1 MRKKSDQRAGISRR
15 AFVAVGGAAIAG
27 VGIQGLLSRAQ
38 AEQQVQS
45 GFQLRGYYITFMRM
59 PTFGL
64 AAWKQAIDCFA
75 ADEINTLIL
84 WMAGGFRS
92 KKFPITWKY
101 NQEHENVRA
110 DFGRDLIRY
119 AQSKGIRVLLGFTPF
134 GYDGVNQFSIEHP
147 QLKALQKD
155 GNPTDA
161 FGIHC
166 WGWNL
171 CASKPQSQR
180 FMLEYAREMY
190 FDFYP
195 EADGLLIES
204 SDYAI
209 CHCAECSGHFYE
221 REFDFI
227 AALSKE
233 IWEKRRDATIV
244 VYPHYFSGSKVPGM
258 DADGARMAFDARW
271 TLFFTPH
278 SAHVDSKLVKQAKST
293 IWSDDA
299 PALHDPET
307 IRARAHRAT
316 EDRLTGYVPS
326 LEAFSYVA
334 THPEEGREDLVGK
347 RQIPFGFGWLKAGEM
362 PYNELPIRVN
372 RVAFREFSK
381 EPQLSIEEFKKRLG
395 LEVFGANETLP
406 GLVDDL
412 LLLQRAFFNGRT
424 WCQPSPLAS
433 PERVRVELMA
443 GRVKASQLV
452 AYRSALQELEATTAR
467 HADSSNAARRE
478 MHRIGKWVL
487 DQWRGTNMDLLNS
500 AKG

>member
-1 MRKKSDQRAGISRR
+1 MRKKSDHRAGISRR

-38 AEQQVQS
+38 AEHQVQS

-147 QLKALQKD
+147 LLKALQKD

-195 EADGLLIES
+195 AADGLLIES

-209 CHCAECSGHFYE
+209 CHCPQCSGHFYE

-233 IWEKRRDATIV
+233 VWEKRRDATIV
-244 VYPHYFSGSKVPGM
+244 VYPHYFSESKVPGM

-271 TLFFTPH
+271 TLFFTYANVSGVRPGMM
-278 SAHVDSKLVKQAKST
+278 SARPMTADNGSELLMPLPQ
-293 IWSDDA
+293 
-299 PALHDPET
+299 
-307 IRARAHRAT
+307 
-316 EDRLTGYVPS
+316 
-326 LEAFSYVA
+326 
-334 THPEEGREDLVGK
+334 
-347 RQIPFGFGWLKAGEM
+347 QITSGVTP
-362 PYNELPIRVN
+362 
-372 RVAFREFSK
+372 
-381 EPQLSIEEFKKRLG
+381 
-395 LEVFGANETLP
+395 
-406 GLVDDL
+406 
-412 LLLQRAFFNGRT
+412 
-424 WCQPSPLAS
+424 
-433 PERVRVELMA
+433 
-443 GRVKASQLV
+443 
-452 AYRSALQELEATTAR
+452 
-467 HADSSNAARRE
+467 
-478 MHRIGKWVL
+478 
-487 DQWRGTNMDLLNS
+487 
-500 AKG
+500 